1 MALTQ
6 RERQILQLVDDG
18 LSAYKI
24 ARQLGCDPPNVNRA
38 KKNGLKKLE
47 TAINDLEWAETN
59 CSKLFKAEGNNS

>member
-1 MALTQ
+1 MCLTE

-24 ARQLGCDPPNVNRA
+24 ARQLGCDPPNINRA

-47 TAINDLEWAETN
+47 TAINDLEWAKAN
-59 CSKLFKAEGNNS
+59 CPKLLRTEGNNP